1 MEVGK
6 VLKKGIK
13 IWKENMP
20 IKGSIVAISKILG
33 INPYGLIYSD
43 NMSIVVEDKKI
54 SIIKERVEKGELL
67 LY

>member
-20 IKGSIVAISKILG
+20 IKESIVAISKILD

-54 SIIKERVEKGELL
+54 SIIKERVENGELL